1 MTARKTLTIGL
12 PSSLELLATGIIL
25 ALLAAGG
32 GALYLKGHADGY
44 ASSTAHWQAVMAQQ
58 AAANQAAIEAAQRTI
73 LQQSQDLDKTS
84 AELERALADI
94 DAGSGGAD
102 AGELGLDAARMRA
115 LGKIR

>member
-12 PSSLELLATGIIL
+12 PSSVELIATGIVL

-32 GALYLKGHADGY
+32 SALYLKGHADGY
-44 ASSTAHWQAVMAQQ
+44 ARSTVHWQAVMAQQ
-58 AAANQAAIEAAQRTI
+58 AAANQAALDAAQRTI
-73 LQQSQDLDKTS
+73 VQQSQDLDKTA
-84 AELERALADI
+84 AELDRALANI
-94 DAGSGGAD
+94 EAGSGGAD